1 MRVCLTTFGSFGD
14 LHPVLGLAHE
24 LRARRHVPVIATSP
38 AYREIVEG
46 EGIAFA
52 PVRPD
57 IDPNDRAL
65 IARVMD
71 RTRGTEALFDVMMP
85 QFRESHEDLLA
96 ASEGADVLV
105 THPVTFAGPVIAE
118 QRGMPWV
125 SMVLAPMSFF
135 SVHDF
140 PVLPPMPGVVHLT
153 SHSTTAARVLGR
165 AARAA
170 TRSWMRPVAD
180 LRRELGLPTGAH
192 PIFEGQ
198 HSPRLVLA
206 MFSRVLAD
214 PQPDWPPNVRITG
227 GVRYDA
233 ASGETALGPALA
245 NFLDRGEPP
254 IVFALGSA
262 AVGAAG
268 SFYEESARA
277 AIELGRRAVL
287 VIGRYAENRPPQAL
301 PPEIVTAEYAPYS
314 VLFARASAVVHQG
327 GIGTTHQA
335 LAAGHPMVVVPFS
348 HDQPD
353 NAHRVERLGI
363 ARTIYPNAYRADRA
377 AQALDALLS
386 DPLAVQGAER
396 IGAEVRSERGAAAA
410 CDAIEEV
417 VAAAGSRVAG

>member
-1 MRVCLTTFGSFGD
+1 VRICLTTFGSFGD
-14 LHPVLGLAHE
+14 LHPVLGLARE
-24 LRARRHVPVIATSP
+24 LRARRHAPVVATSP
-38 AYREIVEG
+38 AYREIIEREG
-46 EGIAFA
+46 LEFA

-71 RTRGTEALFDVMMP
+71 RTRGTEALFDVLMP
-85 QFRESHEDLLA
+85 HFRDSYDDLLA
-96 ASEGADVLV
+96 AVGGADVLL

-118 QRGMPWV
+118 HQGIPWV
-125 SMVLAPMSFF
+125 SMVLSPMSFF

-140 PVLPPMPGVVHLT
+140 PVLPPAPGIAHLT
-153 SHSTTAARVLGR
+153 DHSTAVARVLGR
-165 AARAA
+165 GARAA
-170 TRSWMRPVAD
+170 TRSWMKPVKE
-180 LRRELGLPTGAH
+180 LRQELGLPPGEH

-227 GVRYDA
+227 GVRYD
-233 ASGETALGPALA
+233 GTAEEAQLPRELRA
-245 NFLDRGEPP
+245 FLDAGDPP

-277 AIELGRRAVL
+277 ALALGRRAVL
-287 VIGRYAENRPPQAL
+287 VIGRYAENRPAQDL
-301 PPEIVTAEYAPYS
+301 PPEILVAEYAPYS
-314 VLFARASAVVHQG
+314 ELFARAAAVVHQG
-327 GIGTTHQA
+327 GIGTMHQA
-335 LAAGHPMVVVPFS
+335 LAAGHPMVVAPFS

-353 NAHRVERLGI
+353 NAHRAERLGI
-363 ARTIYPNAYRADRA
+363 AKTLYPSAYRADRA
-377 AQALDALLS
+377 ARALDGLLG
-386 DPLAVQGAER
+386 DPVVLGRAEE
-396 IGAEVRSERGAAAA
+396 IGTVVRAERGAATA

-417 VAAAGSRVAG
+417 GMST

>member
-14 LHPVLGLAHE
+14 LHPVLGLAQE

-38 AYREIVEG
+38 AYREIVES
-46 EGIAFA
+46 EGVEFA

-71 RTRGTEALFDVMMP
+71 RRRGTEELFDVIMP
-85 QFRESHEDLLA
+85 HFRDSYRDLLVA
-96 ASEGADVLV
+96 AEGADVLV

-118 QRGMPWV
+118 HRGMPWA
-125 SMVLAPMSFF
+125 SMVLSPMSFF
-135 SVHDF
+135 SIHDF
-140 PVLPPMPGVVHLT
+140 PVLPPAPGVAHLT
-153 SHSTTAARVLGR
+153 DHSTALARVLGR
-165 AARAA
+165 GARAA
-170 TRSWMRPVAD
+170 TRSWMRPVKE
-180 LRRELGLPTGAH
+180 LRQELGLPPGEH

-214 PQPDWPPNVRITG
+214 PQPDWPPNTCITG
-227 GVRYDA
+227 GVRYD
-233 ASGETALGPALA
+233 GPAGEAQLPQELST
-245 NFLDRGEPP
+245 FLDAGDPP

-277 AIELGRRAVL
+277 AARLGRRAVL
-287 VIGRYAENRPPQAL
+287 VIGRYPENRPAQPLSRDAF
-301 PPEIVTAEYAPYS
+301 VAEYAPYS
-314 VLFARASAVVHQG
+314 ALFPRAAAVVHQG
-327 GIGTTHQA
+327 GIGTMHQA
-335 LAAGHPMVVVPFS
+335 LAAGRPMVVAPFS

-363 ARTIYPNAYRADRA
+363 AKTLYPSAYRADRA
-377 AQALDALLS
+377 ARALDALLGDS
-386 DPLAVQGAER
+386 VVVRRAEQ
-396 IGAEVRSERGAAAA
+396 IGAVVRGERGAAVA
-410 CDAIEEV
+410 CDAIEEI
-417 VAAAGSRVAG
+417 GTSS